1 MKNIKY
7 TKNIKRI
14 ICIFFVSLIFCFFFL
29 NQESWAKGSFRV
41 LKHLPTCDGTMPVKL
56 NDNEIFFPGNWDTG
70 ARILKVDEEKF
81 VDLGTKMVIPRK
93 SYLAIKLD
101 EDNVLISNG
110 ELNTNDFKKRME
122 TRKSIE
128 IYNRKTNK
136 FTLFKDTFIPQGSIL
151 LNNNEIFTFYRDD
164 TGSYFRIFNVKTKT
178 FDEKIGKR
186 FFDRATKEERE
197 ASVTNKDFN
206 SAIYHKS
213 PIYFLL
219 DDGRVFIYEIE
230 DYLNDKEITRDAVEL
245 YNQKTKIFEKIQ
257 LPKGIRLYI
266 THVKLEN
273 GKVLFIGSQNSWS
286 TEVIEFDPAT
296 NKFQKYDEWNFPLNG
311 GNAITIDNNRVLL
324 LHGTVH
330 IDDVFSR
337 FDKELE
343 SAIYDVINKKI
354 SKVKIITGGRDWYT
368 IYPIKIKDN
377 QLFLFEN
384 KHKIKVYEY

>member
-1 MKNIKY
+1 M
-7 TKNIKRI
+7 KNIKRI
-14 ICIFFVSLIFCFFFL
+14 ICVFFVSLIFCFFFL

-101 EDNVLISNG
+101 KDNVLISSG
-110 ELNTNDFKKRME
+110 QTKDSDKWDE

-128 IYNRKTNK
+128 IYNKKTNK
-136 FTLFKDTFIPQGSIL
+136 FTLFKNIAFPADSIL
-151 LNNNEIFTFYRDD
+151 INDNEILTFRKEEK
-164 TGSYFRIFNVKTKT
+164 GNYFKVFNIKTKVT
-178 FDEKIGKR
+178 NYIGAN

-197 ASVTNKDFN
+197 ASVTDKDFN

-219 DDGRVFIYEIE
+219 NDGRVFIYEIE

-245 YNQKTKIFEKIQ
+245 YNQKTKTFEKIQ

-266 THVKLEN
+266 THVKLDN
-273 GKVLFIGSQNSWS
+273 GKVLFIGSQNPWS

-377 QLFLFEN
+377 KLFIFEN
-384 KHKIKVYEY
+384 TQKIKVYEY

>member
-1 MKNIKY
+1 M
-7 TKNIKRI
+7 KNIKRI
-14 ICIFFVSLIFCFFFL
+14 ICVFFVSLIFCFFFL

-101 EDNVLISNG
+101 KDNVLISSG
-110 ELNTNDFKKRME
+110 QTKDSDKWDE

-128 IYNRKTNK
+128 IYNKKTNK
-136 FTLFKDTFIPQGSIL
+136 FTLFKNIAFPADSIL
-151 LNNNEIFTFYRDD
+151 INDNEILTFRKEEK
-164 TGSYFRIFNVKTKT
+164 GNYFKVFNIKTKVT
-178 FDEKIGKR
+178 NYIGAN

-197 ASVTNKDFN
+197 ASVTDKDFN

-219 DDGRVFIYEIE
+219 NDGRVFIYEIE
-230 DYLNDKEITRDAVEL
+230 DYFNDKEITRDAVEL
-245 YNQKTKIFEKIQ
+245 YNQKTKTFEKIQ

-266 THVKLEN
+266 THVKLDN
-273 GKVLFIGSQNSWS
+273 GKVLFIGSQNPWS

-324 LHGTVH
+324 LHGTVY
-330 IDDVFSR
+330 IDGVSSR
-337 FDKELE
+337 LDKGLK

-377 QLFLFEN
+377 KLFIFEN
-384 KHKIKVYEY
+384 TQKIKVYEY

>member
-1 MKNIKY
+1 M
-7 TKNIKRI
+7 KNIKRI
-14 ICIFFVSLIFCFFFL
+14 ICVFFVSLIFCFFFL

-101 EDNVLISNG
+101 KDNVLISSG
-110 ELNTNDFKKRME
+110 QTKDSDKWDE

-128 IYNRKTNK
+128 IYNKKTNK
-136 FTLFKDTFIPQGSIL
+136 FTLFKNIAFPADSIL
-151 LNNNEIFTFYRDD
+151 INDNEILTFRKEEK
-164 TGSYFRIFNVKTKT
+164 GNYFKVFNIKTKVT
-178 FDEKIGKR
+178 NYIGAN

-197 ASVTNKDFN
+197 ASVTDKDFN

-219 DDGRVFIYEIE
+219 NDGRVFIYEIE
-230 DYLNDKEITRDAVEL
+230 DYFNDKEITRDAVEL

-377 QLFLFEN
+377 KLFIFEN
-384 KHKIKVYEY
+384 TQKIKVYEY

>member
-29 NQESWAKGSFRV
+29 NQESWAKGSFRT

-70 ARILKVDEEKF
+70 ARILNVDEEKF

-101 EDNVLISNG
+101 KDNVLISSG
-110 ELNTNDFKKRME
+110 QTKDSDKWDE

-128 IYNRKTNK
+128 IYNKKTNK
-136 FTLFKDTFIPQGSIL
+136 FTLFKNIAFPADSIL
-151 LNNNEIFTFYRDD
+151 INDNEILTFRKEEK
-164 TGSYFRIFNVKTKT
+164 GNYFKVFNIKTKVT
-178 FDEKIGKR
+178 NYIGAN

-197 ASVTNKDFN
+197 ASVTDKDFN

-219 DDGRVFIYEIE
+219 NDGRVFIYEIE
-230 DYLNDKEITRDAVEL
+230 DYFNDKEITRDAVEL
-245 YNQKTKIFEKIQ
+245 YNQKTKTFEKIQ

-266 THVKLEN
+266 THVKLDN
-273 GKVLFIGSQNSWS
+273 GKVLFIGSQNPWS